1 MEVYLNTAQSFSV
14 PTTVADHLLGIASH
28 DQLKI
33 LLYVL
38 AHSDKTLSDT
48 EIAKACKVRCESVE
62 EALVFWQNVNV
73 LQTELPVP
81 SCQTA
86 QETAEKPAEPT
97 PITQP
102 IAPPPVPV
110 QNPVLDEA
118 RVAGTANIQT
128 TSSGFHLLPTEIV
141 ERKNADPAM
150 SAMLTAAEQRVGH
163 PLIHTELRSI
173 FWMHEYLGLGLDL
186 IYMII
191 AYLVKNLC
199 YNVRETESIA
209 VKWHEAGIQTHEAAV
224 ADIERRSLSRSYTGR
239 IMRIFEMSR
248 RPTPK
253 QQAYIDGWQKVGI
266 SPELVEYAYQ
276 ISRDKNN
283 DKLDF
288 RYINGILKKWY
299 EAKIHTVA
307 EAESADAAYY
317 ESKRKQQTEQAGVQN
332 PANPQKSARKGTYNP
347 QEHSYDL
354 TEIENLMKKI

>member
-173 FWMHEYLGLGLDL
+173 FWMHEYLGLAPDL
-186 IYMII
+186 IFMII
-191 AYLVKNLC
+191 AYCVEIERFS
-199 YNVRETESIA
+199 VRYMEAIA
-209 VKWHEAGIQTHEAAV
+209 VEWAERGILTHELAV
-224 ADIERRSLSRSYTGR
+224 EDIERRTLSRTFTKKV
-239 IMRIFEMSR
+239 MRIFEMKR
-248 RPTPK
+248 RPTPN
-253 QQAYIDGWQKVGI
+253 QQKYIDRWQEMNVA
-266 SPELVEYAYQ
+266 PELVECAYYK
-276 ISRDKNN
+276 SRDNA
-283 DKLDF
+283 DDQLSF
-288 RYINGILKKWY
+288 PYIHKILQAWSAEGIQTAAQAQAADEAFHAEKRRQQEQKK
-299 EAKIHTVA
+299 
-307 EAESADAAYY
+307 
-317 ESKRKQQTEQAGVQN
+317 
-332 PANPQKSARKGTYNP
+332 PANTAKPSAKGTYNP
-347 QEHSYDL
+347 PEHSYDL
-354 TEIENLMKKI
+354 NKIKQLMEKI

>member
-1 MEVYLNTAQSFSV
+1 MEVYLNTARHFTV
-14 PTTVADHLLGIASH
+14 PMPVADNLLGIASH
-28 DQLKI
+28 DQLKV

-38 AHSDKTLSDT
+38 AHHDEHLTDT
-48 EIAKACKVRCESVE
+48 DIAKACKVRVDAVE
-62 EALVFWQNVNV
+62 EAIVFWQSVNI
-73 LQTELPVP
+73 LQNH
-81 SCQTA
+81 
-86 QETAEKPAEPT
+86 AEPT
-97 PITQP
+97 ICHVSAQAQADASETVKTADIPSEPKSEQP
-102 IAPPPVPV
+102 EPPAAPPSELL
-110 QNPVLDEA
+110 QKN
-118 RVAGTANIQT
+118 
-128 TSSGFHLLPTEIV
+128 SSSYHLLPTEIV
-141 ERKNADPAM
+141 ERQQANPTLA
-150 SAMLTAAEQRVGH
+150 SMLAETERLVGH
-163 PLIHTELRSI
+163 LLSHTELRSI
-173 FWMHEYLGLGLDL
+173 IWMHEYLGLGLDL

-199 YNVRETESIA
+199 YNVREAESIA